1 MARVTRVDLQK
12 QADEILKIAEE
23 VGVQTNFFFFTTF
36 KRYQVQLSILS
47 ELEVSI
53 KENGMLV
60 RKEYVK
66 GRGNIYTNPAVTE
79 YNKTADA
86 ANRTV
91 QTLMRIINGFGKSD
105 AERDGGDVDPL
116 LAAIEGAGDDD
127 EDSED

>member
-1 MARVTRVDLQK
+1 
-12 QADEILKIAEE
+12 
-23 VGVQTNFFFFTTF
+23 
-36 KRYQVQLSILS
+36 
-47 ELEVSI
+47 
-53 KENGMLV
+53 MLV
-60 RKEYVK
+60 KKEYVK

-127 EDSED
+127 EDSEE